1 MADDRVVKTTVELEG
16 EESYSKKL
24 KLINA
29 QLKANASEHKL
40 LAAQYDASDKS
51 LVALTARQGAY
62 QEKIGL
68 LQLKLKAIE
77 EEHRRVVEAEGENSA
92 HAARLEADYNNLKA
106 QLVSTEKELQSINDE
121 MAAAA
126 EAAEETVDAVED
138 LGEAAEET
146 ASDARKLERA
156 AEGTADGVDQ
166 IRKKSDESSK
176 ALKKLGDELQSA
188 SGKAGKALFAGTAA
202 VTGVSVQGF
211 LSLEDEIA
219 TLSTIADEN
228 AMSMEAMSDA
238 ALDASNKTGKSA
250 EEIAQAAYQAIS
262 AGVDTENAFG
272 VTALAA
278 KTAVAGLSDTETVID
293 GATSAINAWALGYEN
308 AEGVMDK
315 FIVTQNYGKISVDQI
330 ASSIGSLTGLA
341 PQLNV
346 SLEEILAA
354 TAAMT
359 KNGNGASESMTA
371 LRGVMSAILKPTAE
385 ATKAAKAMGLQFDA
399 AALQSKGLTGFLQD
413 VYEATEGDSEKL
425 ALLFGNV
432 EGLSAVMMLGSNA
445 ANDYAEALE
454 LLNNSE
460 GQMEAAYEK
469 KTSSRAAQL
478 QKSLNTLRN
487 NAIGF
492 GEALAPFI
500 DMVSGGLEK
509 VNQYLSGLSE
519 EEQKAILNTSL
530 LVAGGLTAVSMI
542 SKVTAAVKTLK
553 AAFSGPG
560 GWVTLAIA
568 GVAALTTGIIAL
580 NNAMKEPTAEERWE
594 ELMGNLDKD
603 VTGKMSAT
611 INAELDITPAKTAIT
626 SAFGDL
632 YDAITTALTDGETD
646 TAEVTNH
653 LLTQTGNAIEQ
664 AYEGVDAWLEAEK
677 AKLDPLATDYAT
689 RLGELEKTAE
699 GYKETIASCETETVE
714 FIKEMSGKSTAE
726 VNARL
731 GDLEAIEARVAEVT
745 TALDEA
751 TAKVDEIGSAEYK
764 IARAGGT
771 TDYDTI
777 AKGAQWAY
785 QTYKVDTQAVV
796 DAAAEERAA
805 ALQQWQNGLLS
816 TDEYRA
822 IEADIDKRLQED
834 NGEILEIY
842 RTRMAELI
850 KGVNDAYATSDPESV
865 AAIETA
871 GVWASIQS
879 MTDSMLKELEEE
891 SITDERAA
899 EIVAELQRIADE
911 MMPEEGIK
919 ILLSGVGVDT
929 LAEEVNKRTSE
940 ALAKIEKEEN
950 PLMNALGGIFESGAL
965 APLDIDTSVTS
976 EAIRAASGNLAKD
989 ADEAVALAFE
999 ENTARTKE
1007 AAGKLSTGAIEGAKT
1022 LANGKTLRGEFQGV
1036 GADAIDG
1043 MIAGVNSRSGALRT
1057 AIRNVMGGA
1066 LHEARAT
1073 LDINSPSR
1081 KFYQIGAYTGDGF
1094 INAVNDKTAAAQAAV
1109 RRMVSANGIA
1119 IANAMQAAQ
1128 AARTAEPAAAQ
1139 GGNTTNVNVHY
1150 SGAYSRR
1157 EALRFGK
1164 AVGDVLAEQALAKG
1178 G

>member
-106 QLVSTEKELQSINDE
+106 QLVSTERELQSINDE

-146 ASDARKLERA
+146 ASDARRLERA
-156 AEGTADGVDQ
+156 AEETADGVDQ
-166 IRKKSDESSK
+166 IRKRSDESSK

-385 ATKAAKAMGLQFDA
+385 ATEAAKAMGLQFDA
-399 AALQSKGLTGFLQD
+399 AVLQSKGLTGFLQD

-500 DMVSGGLEK
+500 DMVSEGLEK

-580 NNAMKEPTAEERWE
+580 KNALDGPTLEEAF
-594 ELMGNLDKD
+594 DKVMQGVD
-603 VTGKMSAT
+603 EDTVHKMHAT
-611 INAELDITPAKTAIT
+611 IDAELNIDPAKTKIT

-632 YDAITTALTDGETD
+632 YDAITTALTDGEAD
-646 TAEVTNH
+646 TEEVTNS
-653 LLTQTGNAIEQ
+653 LLAQTGDAIEK
-664 AYEGVDAWLEAEK
+664 AYAGVDAWLAAEK

-751 TAKVDEIGSAEYK
+751 TAKAQEIGSVEFQ
-764 IARAGGT
+764 ITRAGGT
-771 TDYDTI
+771 TDADTI
-777 AKGAQWAY
+777 ARGAQWAR
-785 QTYKVDTQAVV
+785 QIYKTESQANI
-796 DAAAEERAA
+796 DEAAQKRAQI
-805 ALQQWQNGLLS
+805 LDEWNQGLL
-816 TDEYRA
+816 TTEEYHELEKGIDEELRMRN
-822 IEADIDKRLQED
+822 EALFDV
-834 NGEILEIY
+834 Y
-842 RTRMAELI
+842 RTRMTELLDGI
-850 KGVNDAYATSDPESV
+850 SEAYMDSDPESV
-865 AAIETA
+865 EKLAKTGELLNAQDIIAALVGEVQSEDISIERTKE
-871 GVWASIQS
+871 IQDIA
-879 MTDSMLKELEEE
+879 TELAEMLYPEENHHFEQLGSDLVAFYEQVGRDAAKELY
-891 SITDERAA
+891 SI
-899 EIVAELQRIADE
+899 
-911 MMPEEGIK
+911 EEG
-919 ILLSGVGVDT
+919 
-929 LAEEVNKRTSE
+929 
-940 ALAKIEKEEN
+940 EN
-950 PLMNALGGIFESGAL
+950 PLLTALRGVLSPETAE
-965 APLDIDTSVTS
+965 ALDIDTSETANLVK
-976 EAIRAASGNLAKD
+976 AMAGNLAKD
-989 ADEAVALAFE
+989 ADEAIAIAFE

-1007 AAGKLSTGAIEGAKT
+1007 AAGKLSTGAIAAAKT
-1022 LANGKTLRGEFQGV
+1022 LANGKTLRGEFEGV

-1043 MIAGVNSRSGALRT
+1043 MIAGVNSKSGALRT
-1057 AIRNVMGGA
+1057 AIRNAMGGA
-1066 LHEARAT
+1066 LNEARAT
-1073 LDINSPSR
+1073 LDIHSPSR

-1128 AARTAEPAAAQ
+1128 AARTAELTAAQ